1 MEDLPLR
8 DLEQQV
14 FQVRK
19 KITNKLPEVAGDGL
33 DLKIVQNGTLGGKN
47 GKHAFQEAVFFFQ
60 LYKYFS
66 YPNAI
71 MHEIFLSTFASFHG
85 FNEGNLSHMEPLG
98 YLCYVN
104 THSLNKVP
112 NPIKVTSFEAV
123 SKTKQ
128 NM

>member
-33 DLKIVQNGTLGGKN
+33 NLDFSKRNSWGKKWKTCIPR
-47 GKHAFQEAVFFFQ
+47 GVFFSVVQ
-60 LYKYFS
+60 VHFS

-71 MHEIFLSTFASFHG
+71 MHEIFVSTFASFHG

-123 SKTKQ
+123 RKTKQ
-128 NM
+128 NV

>member
-47 GKHAFQEAVFFFQ
+47 GKHAFQEAVFFFSCTSIFLIQ
-60 LYKYFS
+60 MLSCMKYF
-66 YPNAI
+66 YLHLPHF
-71 MHEIFLSTFASFHG
+71 MVLMKVIFHTW
-85 FNEGNLSHMEPLG
+85 
-98 YLCYVN
+98 
-104 THSLNKVP
+104 SLWG
-112 NPIKVTSFEAV
+112 IYA
-123 SKTKQ
+123 
-128 NM
+128 M